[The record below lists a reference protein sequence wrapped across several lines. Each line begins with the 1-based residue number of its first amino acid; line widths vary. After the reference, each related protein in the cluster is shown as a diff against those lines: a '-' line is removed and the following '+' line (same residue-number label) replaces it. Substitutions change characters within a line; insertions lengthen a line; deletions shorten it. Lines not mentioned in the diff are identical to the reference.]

1 MENNLPKAEFDA
13 LKSLIR
19 NKELIIQIAEKG
31 NTVALLNRKNY
42 IPKMKLIFVDTSKF
56 EKIQIDDS
64 KALNRLIYLV
74 NEIVQLPKRL
84 KDEQKFLI
92 KSIMNYTLQVQKQV
106 FHMVFDY

>member
-19 NKELIIQIAEKG
+19 NKELIIQIAEEG

-42 IPKMKLIFVDTSKF
+42 ISKMKLIFVDTSKF
-56 EKIQIDDS
+56 KKIQKDDS

-74 NEIVQLPKRL
+74 NEIIQLLKRL
-84 KDEQKFLI
+84 KEEQEFLI
-92 KSIMNYTLQVQKQV
+92 KSIMNHTLQVQKQV
-106 FHMVFDY
+106 FYMAFDY